1 MLASSRT
8 RNEVVLDKKS
18 SYKLI
23 RNAMSAEAS
32 FAKTASKYPPR
43 SFQEPPTAGPIVHDE
58 AVATEDGL
66 DVSQH
71 LEVLAGACMP

>member
-1 MLASSRT
+1 
-8 RNEVVLDKKS
+8 
-18 SYKLI
+18 
-23 RNAMSAEAS
+23 MSAEAS
-32 FAKTASKYPPR
+32 SAKTASKYPPR

-66 DVSQH
+66 DVYQH